1 MPILCRVHYQRYG
14 SRTESSAH
22 LCPLSNHSSILH
34 GCNPTFIYVDTHETC
49 LHKTSNCF
57 FSIILWRTVAG
68 EASQRFFFPPTR
80 WWPGRRTLKVL
91 VTDDVYRTGLR
102 VIRLWGLV
110 RDHVD
115 EIRATFAIIQVWVV
129 HCKGRVVERRFWG
142 EVFAVIAVD
151 VLRLLFDVSG
161 LPPPRS

>member
-1 MPILCRVHYQRYG
+1 MAVEQKALHISVHYLITLQYCM
-14 SRTESSAH
+14 AA
-22 LCPLSNHSSILH
+22 ILH
-34 GCNPTFIYVDTHETC
+34 LF
-49 LHKTSNCF
+49 TSTPMNLVSTKPQIV